1 MLNAALLIEALETV
15 TFAVVTFFMA
25 SVCVTLFPNGTVPN
39 DTDDGVD
46 VREDACALHVAINWK
61 ATANKATKRANAYRR
76 EGPPG

>member
-1 MLNAALLIEALETV
+1 MLNAALLMEALETV

-39 DTDDGVD
+39 DADDGVD
-46 VREDACALHVAINWK
+46 VSEDACALHVAINWK

>member
-46 VREDACALHVAINWK
+46 AREDACALHVAINWQ
-61 ATANKATKRANAYRR
+61 ATANKATERNIAYRR